1 MLVAKWKSGFE
12 GLFHADAQTVAE
24 EIMEIGESVTP
35 EQIVERAED
44 ESTELHK
51 CFTWDDTEAAGK
63 WRKYEARQI
72 MCCMVVKRPPEE
84 DSRKPEVRVFHKTEQ
99 NEGYKPVTLIVRRED
114 EYLSMLHRALGEL
127 KAFQKK
133 YSVLG
138 NFEAL
143 RTLIQAVEEMVR
155 AA

>member
-63 WRKYEARQI
+63 WRKHEARQI
-72 MCCMVVKRPPEE
+72 MCSLVVKRPPEE

-114 EYLSMLHRALGEL
+114 EYISMLHRALGEL

-133 YSVLG
+133 YSILSDS
-138 NFEAL
+138 EEL
-143 RTLIQAVEEMVR
+143 RNLIEKIEEMTQV
-155 AA
+155 A